1 MKKTESMKLFE
12 ELKAFQPTQTE
23 QERETARQKAIA
35 ENRQKYDELTEEGN
49 ALIKG
54 LSVGEV
60 VFSDFKGRAEAERI
74 QRERIVLNNQL
85 RTLKSMPVQDDEYVA
100 VCEELDAVK
109 EKRMETENRY
119 AQALTE
125 YSSAKGSVP
134 FAMYQSLE
142 KECYELDAERQS
154 LLKKESELKTQ
165 KGNYVRKTD
174 ALYDAYLSAKT
185 AEIKKHLEEGLT
197 ELLAFMQSAIEERN
211 EAEEIT
217 LARKGIA
224 GNPRFAIMLPYQGDL
239 FTKIVADL
247 EGALKDANE
256 L

>member
-1 MKKTESMKLFE
+1 MKTTESMKLFE
-12 ELKAFQPTQTE
+12 ELTTYQPTQTE

-35 ENRQKYDELTEEGN
+35 ENRKKYDELTEEGN
-49 ALIKG
+49 SIIKG
-54 LSVGEV
+54 LSAGAVL
-60 VFSDFKGRAEAERI
+60 SDFKGRAEAERI
-74 QRERIVLNNQL
+74 QRERNILNNQL

-109 EKRMETENRY
+109 EKRLETENRY

-154 LLKKESELKTQ
+154 LLKKESELEAQ

-197 ELLAFMQSAIEERN
+197 ELITFMQSAIEERN
-211 EAEEIT
+211 TAEKIT
-217 LARKGIA
+217 LARKGIV

-247 EGALKDANE
+247 EGTLNDVNT